1 MNANT
6 IYGGETMKKEDIK
19 NTVTYKI
26 YLRDF
31 LITAV
36 IMLLYLALVITI
48 RVVNANVNIG
58 LGPDHF
64 ILIFLLTFDIYHGMK
79 LREIVIRAESYEC
92 YVGHVV
98 DSSTIAGIRPYYNL
112 IVVFTDSKG
121 DEHRMKA
128 QGNLPYSMMSSFLNK
143 DIEILYS
150 EKYAEILIYRKVN
163 KKNMIAKESMEE

>member
-1 MNANT
+1 
-6 IYGGETMKKEDIK
+6 MKKEDIR

-31 LITAV
+31 LIIAV

-48 RVVNANVNIG
+48 RVVNANLNIG

-64 ILIFLLTFDIYHGMK
+64 ILIFLLVFDMYHGMK

-98 DSSTIAGIRPYYNL
+98 DASTIGSLRPYYNL
-112 IVVFTDSKG
+112 IVLFTDSKG
-121 DEHRMKA
+121 DEHRIKA
-128 QGNLPYSMMSSFLNK
+128 QGTLTYSMMSSYLNK

-150 EKYAEILIYRKVN
+150 EKYAEVLIYRKIDKRN
-163 KKNMIAKESMEE
+163 LIAKESMEE